1 MMSIPVTEATLV
13 IGAILAVVAVLYS
26 SVGHGG
32 ASGYIAILAL
42 FSLPPEVIRPVALL
56 LNVVVAGFATYRFSR
71 AGLVDWKSAAPL
83 VICSMPLA
91 FIGGSIALPT
101 EIYRPVLGVLLV
113 LSAIY
118 LIWRTLQP
126 ANAFEYIEK
135 KVPLSG
141 SIVAGSSIGLIS
153 GLSGIGGG
161 VLLSPFFL
169 VSGWAGARQTAGIAA
184 VFIVANSMAGLAG
197 TIVSLETLPID
208 MWVWA
213 GMVFV
218 GSLIGTTL
226 GVRFLPVKPLIWM
239 LAVAILISGAKFIL
253 V

>member
-1 MMSIPVTEATLV
+1 MTLIPINELTLL
-13 IGAILAVVAVLYS
+13 IGGVLAVVAVLYS

-71 AGLVDWKSAAPL
+71 AGLVDWKSVVPL
-83 VICSMPLA
+83 VVCSMPLA
-91 FIGGSIALPT
+91 FVGGSIVLPIH
-101 EIYRPVLGVLLV
+101 IYRPILGSLLIF
-113 LSAIY
+113 SAVY

-126 ANAFEYIEK
+126 VNAFEYITK
-135 KVPLSG
+135 KIPLSG
-141 SIVAGSSIGLIS
+141 SVVAGGSIGFVS

-169 VSGWAGARQTAGIAA
+169 ISGWAGARQTAGIAA
-184 VFIVANSMAGLAG
+184 VFILANSIAGLAG
-197 TIVSLETLPID
+197 NIVALETLPPY
-208 MWVWA
+208 MLAWA

-218 GSLIGTTL
+218 GSLVGTGL
-226 GVRFLPVKPLIWM
+226 GVRLLPVKPLVWL
-239 LAVAILISGAKFIL
+239 LAAAILISGAKFIL
-253 V
+253 L